1 VISGGVNLI
10 PEDNVGRIVELACEA
25 ERLGYE
31 RCWVY
36 DEGLVTR
43 DPYVVMSA
51 IAARTGRIQLGTG
64 ITNPYTRHP
73 AVTAASVATLDELSG
88 GRAFLGLGAGGSIT
102 LGPLG
107 IPRTKPLTA
116 TREAIETTRRLY
128 QGQAVSYEG
137 KTVNLVDARIEY
149 ARSDIEIWLAGR
161 GPKMLRMGG
170 ELADGVV
177 LDFLYKE
184 HIQEYVDLVR
194 EGAARSGNQ
203 PRICYSTM
211 IITSEEGLD
220 RVRPHMTYRLVDSP
234 PQIKEILGISEAQ
247 SEEIREA
254 MISGGIFNAGR
265 LIRDEWVRPFIIMGS
280 VDECAAE
287 LTALMERH
295 GMDEF
300 LLPVLDL
307 DDAPELMASVAQVL
321 AAAAAGANGGN
332 E

>member
-1 VISGGVNLI
+1 MISGGVNLI
-10 PEDNVGRIVELACEA
+10 PEDDVGHIAELGREA
-25 ERLGYE
+25 ERLGYQ

-51 IAARTGRIQLGTG
+51 IATQTEQIRLGTG

-73 AVTAASVATLDELSG
+73 AVTAASIATLDELSD

-107 IPRTKPLTA
+107 IPRKKPLTA

-128 QGQAVSYEG
+128 GGESVSFEGQ
-137 KTVNLVDARIEY
+137 TMRLVDAGIEY
-149 ARSDIEIWLAGR
+149 ARPNIEIWLAGR
-161 GPKMLRMGG
+161 GPKMLGMGG

-177 LDFLYKE
+177 LDFLHKE
-184 HIQEYVDLVR
+184 YIQDYVDLVR
-194 EGAARSGNQ
+194 EGAERSGNQ

-211 IITSEEGLD
+211 VITSDEGLD

-234 PQIKEILGISEAQ
+234 PNIKEILGMSEEQA
-247 SEEIREA
+247 EEIRQT
-254 MISGGIFNAGR
+254 MISSGIFAAGE
-265 LIRDEWVRPFIIMGS
+265 LVRDEWIHPFIIMGT
-280 VDECAAE
+280 VQECATE
-287 LTALMERH
+287 LTQIMERY

-307 DDAPELMASVAQVL
+307 EDAPTLMAEVAEVL
-321 AAAAAGANGGN
+321 AAAGGG
-332 E
+332 

>member
-1 VISGGVNLI
+1 MISGGVNLI

-51 IAARTGRIQLGTG
+51 IAARTERIQLGTG

-107 IPRTKPLTA
+107 IPRKKPLLA

-128 QGQAVSYEG
+128 QGDAVSYEG
-137 KTVNLVDARIEY
+137 ETVNLVDARIEY
-149 ARSDIEIWLAGR
+149 ARPDIEIWLAGR

-177 LDFLYKE
+177 LDFLHKE
-184 HIQEYVDLVR
+184 YIQEYVDLVH
-194 EGAARSGNQ
+194 EGAQGSDSK

-234 PQIKEILGISEAQ
+234 PKIKDLLGISEQ
-247 SEEIREA
+247 QTEEIREA
-254 MISGGIFNAGR
+254 MISGGIFNAGK
-265 LIRDEWVRPFIIMGS
+265 LIRDEWVRPFIIMGT
-280 VDECAAE
+280 VEECAAE
-287 LTALMERH
+287 LTTLMERH

-307 DDAPELMASVAQVL
+307 DDAPELMANVAEVL
-321 AAAAAGANGGN
+321 AAAGGPDTGKT